1 MDFYLL
7 LEIQV
12 KSETVNTVTLNNNA
26 KKSATDALETAS
38 KRSNQKTT
46 EATGDLIEKK
56 LLIKLQ
62 ESQKLHQKLIQKQ
75 MRKKYLEKDIYLS
88 KKDRKLVVI

>member
-1 MDFYLL
+1 M

>member
-38 KRSNQKTT
+38 KRSNQETT

>member
-75 MRKKYLEKDIYLS
+75 MRKK
-88 KKDRKLVVI
+88 

>member
-38 KRSNQKTT
+38 KRSNQETT

-75 MRKKYLEKDIYLS
+75 MRKKYLEKDTYLS

>member
-12 KSETVNTVTLNNNA
+12 KSEAVNAVTLNNHA

-62 ESQKLHQKLIQKQ
+62 ESQKLHQRLIQKQ
-75 MRKKYLEKDIYLS
+75 MRKKYLEKDIYLP

>member
-38 KRSNQKTT
+38 KRSNQETT

-75 MRKKYLEKDIYLS
+75 MRKKYLEKDIHLS

>member
-12 KSETVNTVTLNNNA
+12 KSEAVNAVTLNNHA

>member
-12 KSETVNTVTLNNNA
+12 KFETVNTVTLNNNA

-38 KRSNQKTT
+38 KRSNQETT